1 MALQIGLLNYSQED
15 YGMYLIY
22 GLPMGQ
28 NTTESLVKEI
38 DEEIAKCKTE
48 LISEKI
54 SKLQNKFESNY
65 VSNNASVEGI
75 ADNLATY
82 YMLYGDINLINT
94 GNRYLSFYHKRRN

>member
-1 MALQIGLLNYSQED
+1 MALQIGAFNYSQED

-38 DEEIAKCKTE
+38 DEEIVKMQNE

-54 SKLQNKFESNY
+54 IKNFK
-65 VSNNASVEGI
+65 
-75 ADNLATY
+75 
-82 YMLYGDINLINT
+82 INLKAIM
-94 GNRYLSFYHKRRN
+94 